1 VDDRF
6 AGGPFDWFT
15 PYTLLV
21 ACGLVAGYALLGA
34 TWLML
39 KTTDDL
45 HGDARKWTGISA
57 VATAVLLA
65 AVSLATLV
73 AHPVIGERWGWPD
86 GLMGGIDWA
95 VFAPRALIPLIG
107 VAGLAMVFLGSRKG
121 SHGWPF
127 VGALTVFLSGYLGLA
142 ISFAP
147 YVVPYAVNFRQGAA
161 PDNALGLML
170 WGTAFILPTI
180 LAYTAWVYW
189 VFRGKMTP
197 ETGYH

>member
-1 VDDRF
+1 M
-6 AGGPFDWFT
+6 
-15 PYTLLV
+15 

-107 VAGLAMVFLGSRKG
+107 VAGLAMVSWGRARDRTAG
-121 SHGWPF
+121 P
-127 VGALTVFLSGYLGLA
+127 
-142 ISFAP
+142 
-147 YVVPYAVNFRQGAA
+147 
-161 PDNALGLML
+161 L
-170 WGTAFILPTI
+170 WG
-180 LAYTAWVYW
+180 
-189 VFRGKMTP
+189 R
-197 ETGYH
+197 